1 MKLLEEEFKHPT
13 EASLVRL
20 RVFQQPGGFL
30 ATEEHRGAATVYRT
44 LGLFDTRQAAEDCVR
59 ARMAQLGTQRY
70 QKVQPAA

>member
-1 MKLLEEEFKHPT
+1 MKLLEEEFRHPT

-44 LGLFDTRQAAEDCVR
+44 LGLFDTRQAAEDRVR
-59 ARMAQLGTQRY
+59 ERVTQLGTQRY
-70 QKVQPAA
+70 RKVAPAA

>member
-44 LGLFDTRQAAEDCVR
+44 LGLFDTQKAAEDRVR
-59 ARMAQLGTQRY
+59 ERVTQLGTQRY
-70 QKVQPAA
+70 QKVPSAA